1 MYCDVILCFPET
13 LVSAHLAPF
22 SSRDSISRSFSRR
35 SGACDIPSQRV
46 RARRI
51 PRIHYAGFKV
61 YHYQIFTKKRHVKK
75 IILLLRSIRFYYIF
89 FRPVFANPKSIQS
102 NIVLLD
108 NLHHLMHKSSDQ
120 DVNRYAH

>member
-1 MYCDVILCFPET
+1 MYFDVILCFPET

-61 YHYQIFTKKRHVKK
+61 YHYQILQKKPACEENYFITSKHS
-75 IILLLRSIRFYYIF
+75 ILLVLRFYLYIF
-89 FRPVFANPKSIQS
+89 FQACVCQPKKHSIQHCVARQFAS
-102 NIVLLD
+102 PD
-108 NLHHLMHKSSDQ
+108 
-120 DVNRYAH
+120 A